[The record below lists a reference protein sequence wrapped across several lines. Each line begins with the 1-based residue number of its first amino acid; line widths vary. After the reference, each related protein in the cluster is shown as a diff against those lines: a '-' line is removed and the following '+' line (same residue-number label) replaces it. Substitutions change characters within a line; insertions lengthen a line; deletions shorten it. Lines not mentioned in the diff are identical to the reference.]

1 MSGDIQT
8 HYRTCNICE
17 AMCGLTIEHRDG
29 RVLSIRGDKDDP
41 FSKGHV
47 CPKAVALQDYYTD
60 EDRLKTPLRKTA
72 DGWEDISW
80 EQAFA
85 EVASRL
91 RGVQSEHGASSVG
104 VYLGNPNAHNFG
116 NAILLPFFFKAL
128 GSHSRFSSASADQL
142 PHHVASNFM
151 LGAGMLIPVPDID
164 RTDFLLVIGANPV
177 VSNGS
182 MMTAAGVEK
191 RIKAIQERGGK
202 VVVVDP
208 RRTETA
214 RVATEHFFIRPE
226 RDALLLLAMI
236 HTVFEEG
243 LVDVGHLAP
252 LVEGLDEVQRAV
264 SDFAP
269 EAVAEST
276 GIAARDIRRLAI
288 DMASSDSAVCYSRM
302 GASTQSFGGL
312 CQWLT
317 NVLNIVTG
325 NFDKPGGAM
334 FPQPAFD
341 LLRNKPKGKRSSYG
355 RFQSRVRGL
364 PYYNSEFPVSTM
376 TEEITTPGEGQIK
389 ALVTVAGNPVL
400 SSPDGN
406 RLAKALE
413 QLDFMVSVDIY
424 LNETTKYA
432 DIILPATTGLE
443 VSHYDVFFNAF
454 AVSNNAKYSPPL
466 FEKSDDQRH
475 DWEILKALALAL
487 TGALD
492 DGTTPEDLL
501 DMGLRQGQYGEQGMS
516 LEKLRENPH
525 GIRLGPLQACL
536 EERLKTA
543 DGKIQLAPQLYLDD
557 LPRLQRE
564 VAEAPA
570 IRREYPFQMI
580 GRRLLRS
587 HNTWTQN
594 SPRLVKGKNPCT
606 LQVNSTDAD
615 ALGIANGEVVSVR
628 SRTGEI
634 HIEAEVSDDLLPGV
648 VSIPQGW
655 GHNQSDTN
663 MTVAATQ
670 PGVSINGVTDPLRV
684 DLLTGNAAFNG
695 TPVAI
700 SSL

>member
-1 MSGDIQT
+1 MRSDVQT
-8 HYRTCNICE
+8 HFRTCNICE

-60 EDRLKTPLRKTA
+60 EDRLKTPLRKTP

-80 EQAFA
+80 EQAFT
-85 EVASRL
+85 EVASGL
-91 RGVQSEHGASSVG
+91 RGVQSEHGPNAVG

-142 PHHVASNFM
+142 PHHVAANFM

-164 RTDFLLVIGANPV
+164 RTQFLLVIGANPV

-182 MMTAAGVEK
+182 MMTAAGVAK
-191 RIKAIQERGGK
+191 RIKAIQGRGGK

-214 RVATEHFFIRPE
+214 RSATEHFFIRPE
-226 RDALLLLAMI
+226 RDALLLLAII

-243 LVDVGHLAP
+243 LVDLGHLAP
-252 LVEGLDEVQRAV
+252 LVEGLEEIQRAV
-264 SDFAP
+264 RDFAP

-276 GIAARDIRRLAI
+276 GIAAPDIRRLAI
-288 DMASSDSAVCYSRM
+288 DMASADSAVCYSRM

-317 NVLNIVTG
+317 NVLNIITG
-325 NFDKPGGAM
+325 NFDRPGGAM

-341 LLRNKPKGKRSSYG
+341 LLRNKPRGKRSSYG

-376 TEEITTPGEGQIK
+376 TEEMSTPGEGQIK

-406 RLAKALE
+406 RLAEALE

-443 VSHYDVFFNAF
+443 VAHYDVFFNAF

-487 TGALD
+487 TGAHD

-501 DMGLRQGQYGEQGMS
+501 DMGLRQGHYGEQGMS

-525 GIRLGPLQACL
+525 GIHLGPLQACL

-564 VAEAPA
+564 VAEAPS

-594 SPRLVKGKNPCT
+594 SPRLVRGKNPCT
-606 LQVNSTDAD
+606 LQLNPIDAD
-615 ALGIANGEVVSVR
+615 ALGVANGEVVSVR

-663 MTVAATQ
+663 MSVAATQ